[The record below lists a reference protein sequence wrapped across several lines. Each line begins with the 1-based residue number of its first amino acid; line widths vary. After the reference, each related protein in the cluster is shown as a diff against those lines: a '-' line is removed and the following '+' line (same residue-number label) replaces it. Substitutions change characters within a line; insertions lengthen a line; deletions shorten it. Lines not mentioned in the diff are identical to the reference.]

1 MSNDH
6 GNDPASAHSGDHG
19 HTFSANKIFITLFIL
34 TAAEVLWGAFLFK
47 HSGHLVKWGG
57 LIVFAFWKGSLIY
70 TYFMHM
76 KFEGWIVKCLIA
88 PTPFLIAVVVFA
100 LMPDVSNNS
109 HLVYPV
115 GSQLDKTN
123 QHPGKIVP
131 MSVFDSAHPDSKA
144 EAPEHP

>member
-6 GNDPASAHSGDHG
+6 AQPA
-19 HTFSANKIFITLFIL
+19 FSANKIFITLFIL
-34 TAAEVLWGAFLFK
+34 TAAEVLWGAVLFK
-47 HSGHLVKWGG
+47 HSPHLIKWGG
-57 LIVFAFWKGSLIY
+57 LIVFAFWKGILIY

-88 PTPFLIAVVVFA
+88 PTPFLIAIVVFA

-115 GSQLDKTN
+115 GSQLGKSGKVEGLAD
-123 QHPGKIVP
+123 HP
-131 MSVFDSAHPDSKA
+131 AKA
-144 EAPEHP
+144 EGAEEAPHH